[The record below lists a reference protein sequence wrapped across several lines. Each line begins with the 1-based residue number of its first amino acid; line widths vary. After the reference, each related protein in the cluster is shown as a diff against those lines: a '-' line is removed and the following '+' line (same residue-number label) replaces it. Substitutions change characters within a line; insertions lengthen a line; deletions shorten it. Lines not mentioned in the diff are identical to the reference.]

1 MLSRLLKLVLIP
13 PLLIGVTVLVIIGL
27 KDLDLLVAIIPKL
40 IVAVVLIGIPIFIVR
55 RLFFRE

>member
-1 MLSRLLKLVLIP
+1 MRRLLMVILLP

-27 KDLDLLVAIIPKL
+27 TNPDLLAAIISKL

-55 RLFFRE
+55 RLFFS

>member
-1 MLSRLLKLVLIP
+1 MLRRLLMVILLP

-27 KDLDLLVAIIPKL
+27 TNPDLLAAIISKL

-55 RLFFRE
+55 RLFFS